1 MSGTTLLLIWDVAM
15 SLHQINRPHL
25 QQLSCNRSVCLQVLP
40 QLLDLLLELFS
51 PGVVLLAEGLLLLT
65 AQGGKVGVPL
75 KGAEQEGGGAEVAE
89 LYIHRTQIP
98 RVGRKQTACCG
109 YFNSLLC
116 FLEQSIKSCFAVSS
130 CGSHFGP
137 TKAQE

>member
-1 MSGTTLLLIWDVAM
+1 M
-15 SLHQINRPHL
+15 SLYKNNRPHL
-25 QQLSCNRSVCLQVLP
+25 QQLSCNRSVCFQVLP

-51 PGVVLLAEGLLLLT
+51 PGVVLLTEGLLLLT

-75 KGAEQEGGGAEVAE
+75 KGVGQGGGGAEVAE
-89 LYIHRTQIP
+89 LYMCRTKLP
-98 RVGRKQTACCG
+98 RVRRKQTGCCS

-116 FLEQSIKSCFAVSS
+116 FPEQSVKSCFAISS